1 MGLSIGKQVAAG
13 VHVDLERQR
22 LLGTSDAE
30 PVRGAGSSDD
40 PSASASA
47 RTPSRSKAS
56 TSSAS
61 TRVKLAA
68 SVVAGVCC
76 VLGVAALGGG
86 GLGARGALRLAG
98 LGDVRDAGFGRDL
111 TPEEQAR
118 KDAVERSAAARSAAA
133 LNEAFEL
140 DEDDARTARARSV
153 AAVPRLG
160 AFAFASGGG
169 ETESSAGAGEA
180 KGDASASSFALAGR
194 LGTAALGADGAPI
207 EVRAGVTNEP
217 ATFETRHDLS
227 HVASKLGAWGDCPHA
242 FRAARAGAKNDWSAA
257 YVSTLALAEQV
268 YVLCV
273 RCDDF
278 VAPESLAGKT
288 LLVDGRVFDECDQAD
303 KYGLDHYK
311 RASLSHAAA
320 LADAMN
326 KKFTSV
332 AVVEEDSTTP
342 RKGAGFDAS
351 LSETD
356 AFALKKALAADDWS
370 FARLGWR
377 QYTLEIAPQSE
388 CPPQCSCAMR
398 GEKLCFVAGP
408 GCDLRSS
415 DSYIVSDRYFRWA
428 LDQLIQGGTVDY
440 DVLPRAPGTLLALPI
455 LSAQKT
461 LDIPVEHQAA
471 VSELFMKR
479 CLVGEVP
486 DFSREV
492 GGDAR
497 LEMEQ
502 LRQLDAGAA
511 AVDGVSDSV
520 FGAGDAAARRTAAE
534 RALRPEE
541 RARARAYAARE
552 PPSE

>member
-1 MGLSIGKQVAAG
+1 MSIAKQVAAG

-30 PVRGAGSSDD
+30 PVRGAGPSDD

-47 RTPSRSKAS
+47 RTPSRSKVY

-61 TRVKLAA
+61 MRVKLAV

-76 VLGVAALGGG
+76 VLCVAALGGG
-86 GLGARGALRLAG
+86 GLGARGAVRLAG
-98 LGDVRDAGFGRDL
+98 LGDVLDAGFGRDL
-111 TPEEQAR
+111 TPQEQAR
-118 KDAVERSAAARSAAA
+118 KDAVERSAAARSVAA
-133 LNEAFEL
+133 LDETFAF
-140 DEDDARTARARSV
+140 DEDDDSAR
-153 AAVPRLG
+153 AVPRLS
-160 AFAFASGGG
+160 ASASGGA
-169 ETESSAGAGEA
+169 EPAPGADA
-180 KGDASASSFALAGR
+180 NDAGDASFALAGR
-194 LGTAALGADGAPI
+194 LGTAALGVDGEPI
-207 EVRAGVTNEP
+207 DARAGVRNEP
-217 ATFETRHDLS
+217 VTRNARHDLS
-227 HVASKLGAWGDCPHA
+227 HVASKLGAWGDCPQA
-242 FRAARAGAKNDWSAA
+242 FRAARAGVKNDWSAS
-257 YVSTLALAEQV
+257 YVQALALAEQV

-273 RCDDF
+273 RCDAF
-278 VAPESLAGKT
+278 VAPESLAHKT

-320 LADAMN
+320 LADALN
-326 KKFTSV
+326 KKFKSV

-342 RKGAGFDAS
+342 MKGAGFDAP

-356 AFALKKALAADDWS
+356 AFALEKALAADDWS

-377 QYTLEIAPQSE
+377 QYTLEIAPQST

-398 GEKLCFVAGP
+398 GEKLCFVAGS

-471 VSELFMKR
+471 VSELFMER
-479 CLVGEVP
+479 CLFGDVP

-497 LEMEQ
+497 LETEA
-502 LRQLDAGAA
+502 LRPLEAGG
-511 AVDGVSDSV
+511 AVVAGSTSV
-520 FGAGDAAARRTAAE
+520 FGAGAAAAARTAAE
-534 RALRPEE
+534 LGLRPEE
-541 RARARAYAARE
+541 RARALSYAAARGPLMERE
-552 PPSE
+552 NA

>member
-1 MGLSIGKQVAAG
+1 MSVGKHVAAG

-30 PVRGAGSSDD
+30 PVRGAGSGDD
-40 PSASASA
+40 RSASASS
-47 RTPSRSKAS
+47 RTPSREKAS

-61 TRVKLAA
+61 TRIKLAA

-76 VLGVAALGGG
+76 VLGVAALGGV
-86 GLGARGALRLAG
+86 GLGARGAVRLAG
-98 LGDVRDAGFGRDL
+98 LGDVLDAGFGRAL

-118 KDAVERSAAARSAAA
+118 KTADTSRAAAERSAAA
-133 LNEAFEL
+133 LDEAFAF
-140 DEDDARTARARSV
+140 DDGDAGAR
-153 AAVPRLG
+153 AVPRLG
-160 AFAFASGGG
+160 AFA
-169 ETESSAGAGEA
+169 ESED
-180 KGDASASSFALAGR
+180 GDAEDRAEDLSSSSPFTDALAGR
-194 LGTAALGADGAPI
+194 LGTAALGADGSPI
-207 EVRAGVTNEP
+207 VSARAGVVNEP
-217 ATFETRHDLS
+217 VTANARHDLS
-227 HVASKLGAWGDCPHA
+227 RVAAKLGAWGDCPRA
-242 FRAARAGAKNDWSAA
+242 FRKPRVGAKSDWSAA
-257 YVSTLALAEQV
+257 YVQTLALADFV

-273 RCDDF
+273 RCDEF
-278 VAPESLAGKT
+278 VAPHSLASKT
-288 LLVDGRVFDECDQAD
+288 TLIDGRVFDECDQAD

-320 LADAMN
+320 VADAMN
-326 KKFTSV
+326 KKYERV

-342 RKGAGFDAS
+342 GAKEMEVGSFDAP

-377 QYTLEIAPQSE
+377 QYTLEIAPQLA

-398 GEKLCFVAGP
+398 GEKLCFVAGS

-415 DSYIVSDRYFRWA
+415 DSYIISHRYFRWT

-471 VSELFMKR
+471 VSELFMNR
-479 CLVGEVP
+479 CLVGDVP
-486 DFSREV
+486 DFSREA
-492 GGDAR
+492 GADA
-497 LEMEQ
+497 LATDE
-502 LRQLDAGAA
+502 LRQFDADAA
-511 AVDGVSDSV
+511 AVAGTASV
-520 FGAGDAAARRTAAE
+520 FGAQAAEAQREAVE

-541 RARARAYAARE
+541 RARALSYAAEEE
-552 PPSE
+552 PNER